1 LGKLVTNQK
10 RKSFSLSLFEITWEK
25 KMSIKKILGFLVTVI
40 VLNMGLFTDA
50 SAESI
55 RLKCESRK
63 SPPRAKISVDGR
75 GFGPG
80 QYRAVVNSGKVQR
93 VSRLS
98 LSPVDGE
105 VEFDFDSK
113 REDVKEGAT
122 FIRPTFIKN
131 NRVVATI
138 IDQDGFAVAP
148 QAKTC
153 RAR

>member
-1 LGKLVTNQK
+1 MN
-10 RKSFSLSLFEITWEK
+10 
-25 KMSIKKILGFLVTVI
+25 IKKLLGLSITAF
-40 VLNMGLFTDA
+40 VLNAGLFTDA

-55 RLKCESRK
+55 RLKCESRN

-80 QYRAVVNSGKVQR
+80 QYRAVVRSGKVQR
-93 VSRLS
+93 VSTLP

-113 REDVKEGAT
+113 RNDVKEGAT

-131 NRVVATI
+131 NRVTATI

-153 RAR
+153 RSR